1 MAANIVLFIH
11 FLLAFFLAANLF
23 LIPLGNYLKWQWVSR
38 RLFRQIHLGLL
49 GFVSIEATLGMTC
62 PLTTLE
68 AELRGTTNQEWF
80 WGFWIDKLLYWNLP
94 GTFFLVLYLVC
105 FSWTVI
111 LWFIV
116 PPDKTITVPKKI
128 NRP

>member
-38 RLFRQIHLGLL
+38 RLFRQIHLGLM
-49 GFVSIEATLGMTC
+49 GFVSIEAILGMTC

-80 WGFWIDKLLYWNLP
+80 LGFWIDKILYWNLP
-94 GTFFLVLYLVC
+94 ATFFLVLYLVC
-105 FSWTVI
+105 FSWAVI
-111 LWFIV
+111 LWFIA
-116 PPDKTITVPKKI
+116 PPKKPLQFQKK
-128 NRP
+128 N

>member
-23 LIPLGNYLKWQWVSR
+23 LIPLGNYLKWQWVSGL
-38 RLFRQIHLGLL
+38 LFRQIHLGLM
-49 GFVSIEATLGMTC
+49 GFVSIEAILGMTC

-80 WGFWIDKLLYWNLP
+80 LGFWVDKILYWNLP
-94 GTFFLVLYLVC
+94 ATFFLVLYLVC
-105 FSWTVI
+105 FSWAVI

-116 PPDKTITVPKKI
+116 PPDKTITVPKK
-128 NRP
+128 N